1 MRALRRG
8 TLAGTLVTI
17 CVATGFAVAADTE
30 EGAATAG
37 MAGEADASILGVDG
51 VRIERDGGGRALRIE
66 LSREPDALTHFV
78 LDSPPRVVVDLRG
91 PLAGS
96 EGREE
101 RFPVDDDLVERV
113 RVAPF
118 KGKLRVVLD
127 LTRDARD
134 LTVAKQ
140 GDALV
145 AVLAEP
151 LAAGAPAGEME
162 TAEVEIDAPA
172 EAATDPPSG
181 LLAALPLATEPTI
194 LAAAVPTPASA
205 STPVPRLANALVA
218 EAPVLKEEKIQKGTD
233 DAPPAE
239 ALSPG
244 GVDVFPARNQRKA
257 NAPGAEVEVV
267 PPAPTPVSAEKV
279 DLPPPPA
286 IKKSL
291 IAPDAPPVVDAKPR
305 VAKPSG
311 VVAQPGERIS
321 LDFKDADVQN
331 VLRVLADV
339 SNLNIIATDDVRGKV
354 TLRLHDV
361 PWDQALDLVL
371 KTNRL
376 EASRDGN
383 VVRVSTV
390 KRLKEERDSLK
401 LAEDAERELEPLRVA
416 YQRVNYAR
424 ADEALV
430 DKVKGVLTERGS
442 VTFDERTNTVIVRDI
457 QRGIVS
463 AEGLLRELD
472 VQSPQVMIEAHIV
485 EATEAFGR
493 ALGVQWGYGYK
504 AGPETG
510 NPTGMNFPGT
520 VGLGGSGLGA
530 GVPPP
535 ANGSGAVPLPVPFLA
550 DFPVP
555 SNFGSGFGPGA
566 GSALDLALGSLDGT
580 QTISARLTA
589 MEEQGKGKVVSRP
602 RVITMNNVAATI
614 QSLTILRVK
623 LPSTGTVI
631 NTGAGGAAGGN
642 QTATE
647 KINTGI
653 TLVVTPQVSA
663 DGFVLMSI
671 YAKSSKPDFSR
682 SVDGI
687 PNEISRE
694 ANSNVLIRNGET
706 VVLGGIFRQETD
718 ENESGIPYLRK
729 VPALGWLFKRKTVAD
744 RHDELLVFLT
754 PKVVDPGSMALPP
767 ARRLWENRNQG

>member
-1 MRALRRG
+1 MYVGFGLVGIAVKTAAAEDVAPSTG
-8 TLAGTLVTI
+8 AGS
-17 CVATGFAVAADTE
+17 VAY
-30 EGAATAG
+30 
-37 MAGEADASILGVDG
+37 LGVDG
-51 VRIERDGGGRALRIE
+51 VRLERDGGGRALRVE
-66 LSREPDALTHFV
+66 LTREPEAVTHFT
-78 LDSPPRVVVDLRG
+78 LESPPRLVVDLRG

-127 LTRDARD
+127 LTRDAD
-134 LTVAKQ
+134 GLTVERQ

-145 AVLAEP
+145 AVLDGSMP
-151 LAAGAPAGEME
+151 AAAAADTEVD
-162 TAEVEIDAPA
+162 EVETVDVELP
-172 EAATDPPSG
+172 ETDP
-181 LLAALPLATEPTI
+181 LAALPMNTTPTI
-194 LAAAVPTPASA
+194 LAAAVPSSSSSSVAM
-205 STPVPRLANALVA
+205 PRLANALVA
-218 EAPVLKEEKIQKGTD
+218 EPPVLKEEKIPTAPAPKAAADAD
-233 DAPPAE
+233 DD
-239 ALSPG
+239 
-244 GVDVFPARNQRKA
+244 VTVFPAGEETEAR
-257 NAPGAEVEVV
+257 APGAEVEVV

-279 DLPPPPA
+279 SLPPPPA

-291 IAPDAPPVVDAKPR
+291 IAPAAPPMVAAKPR
-305 VAKPSG
+305 IALPSTA
-311 VVAQPGERIS
+311 VAQPGERIS

-376 EASRDGN
+376 EANREGN

-390 KRLKEERDSLK
+390 KRLKEERESLRM
-401 LAEDAERELEPLRVA
+401 AEDAEKELEPLRVA

-442 VTFDERTNTVIVRDI
+442 VTFDERTNTIIVRDI

-520 VGLGGSGLGA
+520 VGLGGGGLGA
-530 GVPPP
+530 GAPPP
-535 ANGSGAVPLPVPFLA
+535 GNGSGAVPLPVPFLA

-623 LPSTGTVI
+623 MPSTGTVI
-631 NTGAGGAAGGN
+631 NTGAGGAAGGA

-694 ANSNVLIRNGET
+694 ANSNVLIKNGET

-718 ENESGIPYLRK
+718 ENETGIPYLRK

-767 ARRLWENRNQG
+767 AKNLWENRNAG

>member
-1 MRALRRG
+1 M
-8 TLAGTLVTI
+8 LVAMY
-17 CVATGFAVAADTE
+17 VGFGLTGIAVKTAAAEDAPVST
-30 EGAATAG
+30 GAASA
-37 MAGEADASILGVDG
+37 AYLGVDG
-51 VRIERDGGGRALRIE
+51 VRLERDGGGRALRVE
-66 LSREPDALTHFV
+66 LTREPDAVTHFA
-78 LDSPPRVVVDLRG
+78 LESPPRLVVDLRG

-127 LTRDARD
+127 LTRDPD
-134 LTVAKQ
+134 GLTVERQ

-145 AVLAEP
+145 AVLDGSAP
-151 LAAGAPAGEME
+151 LAAEDTE
-162 TAEVEIDAPA
+162 AEVETAGGELPPGDPQ
-172 EAATDPPSG
+172 TDP
-181 LLAALPLATEPTI
+181 LAALPINTTPTI
-194 LAAAVPTPASA
+194 LAAAVPSSSSSSVAM
-205 STPVPRLANALVA
+205 PRLANALVA
-218 EAPVLKEEKIQKGTD
+218 EPPVLKEEKIPTAPAPAPSAAAD
-233 DAPPAE
+233 DD
-239 ALSPG
+239 
-244 GVDVFPARNQRKA
+244 VVVFPAGEETEAR
-257 NAPGAEVEVV
+257 APGAEVEVV

-279 DLPPPPA
+279 SLPPPPA

-291 IAPDAPPVVDAKPR
+291 IAPAAPPMVSAKPR
-305 VAKPSG
+305 IAQPSG
-311 VVAQPGERIS
+311 AVAQPGERIS

-339 SNLNIIATDDVRGKV
+339 SNLNIIATDDVKGKV

-376 EASRDGN
+376 EANREGN

-390 KRLKEERDSLK
+390 KRLKEERESLRM
-401 LAEDAERELEPLRVA
+401 AEDAEKELEPLRVA

-442 VTFDERTNTVIVRDI
+442 VTFDERTNTIIVRDI

-520 VGLGGSGLGA
+520 VGIGGSGLGA
-530 GVPPP
+530 GAPPP

-623 LPSTGTVI
+623 MPSTGTVI
-631 NTGAGGAAGGN
+631 NTGAGGAAGGA

-694 ANSNVLIRNGET
+694 ANSNVLIKNGET

-718 ENESGIPYLRK
+718 ENEAGIPYLRK

-767 ARRLWENRNQG
+767 AKNLWENRNAG